1 MINNYLDLAN
11 KSNKAEFKI
20 KYDKSKTL
28 NDQIIYKENN
38 FYLLNVSKT
47 FVNNTYIGVTLF
59 YFTDEKI
66 VHKHFI
72 DKFRYSEEVVEQKEK
87 FLSDSKFKKFLRERK
102 KIDVNKIDT
111 YTVPFKLIVG
121 NEIVTGE
128 KVYANNTYAFSNFY
142 FSNNVVCK
150 GVYGYG
156 YKKKFH
162 KQNKLLEPTD
172 NDLFRYAEQMK
183 YTALQNVYTYVKTEY
198 SKIDII
204 I

>member
-1 MINNYLDLAN
+1 MVNYLDLAN

-72 DKFRYSEEVVEQKEK
+72 DKSRYSEELLGNKSK
-87 FLSDSKFKKFLRERK
+87 FLSYIKFKKFIK
-102 KIDVNKIDT
+102 M
-111 YTVPFKLIVG
+111 
-121 NEIVTGE
+121 
-128 KVYANNTYAFSNFY
+128 KVYMVFIEDYFLIIVKVSFNGSFIFTYNIY
-142 FSNNVVCK
+142 
-150 GVYGYG
+150 
-156 YKKKFH
+156 
-162 KQNKLLEPTD
+162 
-172 NDLFRYAEQMK
+172 
-183 YTALQNVYTYVKTEY
+183 
-198 SKIDII
+198 
-204 I
+204 

>member
-1 MINNYLDLAN
+1 MVNYLDLAN

-28 NDQIIYKENN
+28 KDQLIYKDNN

-47 FVNNTYIGVTLF
+47 FVNNSYIGVTFF
-59 YFTDEKI
+59 YCVDEKK

-72 DKFRYSEEVVEQKEK
+72 DTLFFPEELVGNKSK
-87 FLSDSKFKKFLRERK
+87 FLSNIRFKKFIEDRK
-102 KIDVNKIDT
+102 KVNFNSIST
-111 YTVPFKLIVG
+111 YTVPFKLTVG
-121 NEIVTGE
+121 DEIVKGE

-162 KQNKLLEPTD
+162 KQDKLLEPTD
-172 NDLFRYAEQMK
+172 DDLKKYAEEMK

-198 SKIDII
+198 SQIDII

>member
-1 MINNYLDLAN
+1 MIYNYLDLAN

-72 DKFRYSEEVVEQKEK
+72 DKSRYSEELVGNKSK
-87 FLSDSKFKKFLRERK
+87 FLSYIKFKKFIKDRK
-102 KIDVNKIDT
+102 KVNFNSINT
-111 YTVPFKLIVG
+111 YTVPFNLTVG
-121 NEIVTGE
+121 DEIITGD

-172 NDLFRYAEQMK
+172 DDLKKYAEEMK

-198 SKIDII
+198 SQIDII

>member
-72 DKFRYSEEVVEQKEK
+72 DKSRYSEELVGNKSK
-87 FLSDSKFKKFLRERK
+87 FLSYIKFKKFIKDRK
-102 KIDVNKIDT
+102 KVNFNSI
-111 YTVPFKLIVG
+111 
-121 NEIVTGE
+121 
-128 KVYANNTYAFSNFY
+128 NTYRRKS
-142 FSNNVVCK
+142 
-150 GVYGYG
+150 
-156 YKKKFH
+156 
-162 KQNKLLEPTD
+162 L
-172 NDLFRYAEQMK
+172 R
-183 YTALQNVYTYVKTEY
+183 
-198 SKIDII
+198 
-204 I
+204 

>member
-1 MINNYLDLAN
+1 MSDYIDLAD
-11 KSNKAEFKI
+11 KSNEAEFRL
-20 KYDKSKTL
+20 KYDKSKHL
-28 NDQIIYKENN
+28 KDQLIFKKDR

-47 FVNNTYIGVTLF
+47 YVDNNYIGVTFF
-59 YFTDEKI
+59 YFTDEKK

-72 DKFRYSEEVVEQKEK
+72 DKFRYSEELVGNKSK
-87 FLSDSKFKKFLRERK
+87 FLSYIKFKKFIKDRK
-102 KIDVNKIDT
+102 KVNFNSINT
-111 YTVPFKLIVG
+111 YTVPFNLTVG
-121 NEIVTGE
+121 DEIITGE

-162 KQNKLLEPTD
+162 KQDKLLEPTD
-172 NDLFRYAEQMK
+172 DDLKKYAEEMK

-198 SKIDII
+198 SQIDII